1 MSERKAMA
9 MALVDVRC
17 RHRNTASTQQ
27 VRHRMKSRAGPC
39 RQRRSRR
46 LCFASQTPHYV
57 DFQAELELLKR
68 LQQEQTMANL
78 SGYNFAYLDEQTKRI
93 SAALS

>member
-9 MALVDVRC
+9 MALVDRAC

-27 VRHRMKSRAGPC
+27 VRHRMKSSSGPC

-46 LCFASQTPHYV
+46 LCFASQTPAYV

-68 LQQEQTMANL
+68 LQQEQNQANL
-78 SGYNFAYLDEQTKRI
+78 SGYNFAYLDEQTKRMI
-93 SAALS
+93 PALS